1 MTIQEFTVGPRFI
14 FGKGATSALSN
25 LAIQR
30 AYLMCDP
37 FIAQSHMIDWVLDPL
52 RKVGAEVKIFS
63 KIVPDPTITVIS
75 ESLEQ
80 LKTFRPDTVIA
91 LGGGSAIDSTKA
103 VIKVYTESEKI
114 DKPTL
119 IAIPTTSG
127 TGSENTSFA
136 VISDPSRNEKYALV
150 DETMVPELAILDTD
164 YVLSVPKAITAD
176 TGMDVLTH
184 CLEAYVSNKAS
195 DFSDACA
202 EKGMALTWQ
211 FLLEA
216 YHSGDKDLAREK
228 MHNASSLAGLAFNN
242 AGLGICHSLSHA
254 IGAFFHVPHGRINS
268 LLLPYVIAFNAS
280 LDEKKESEVTK
291 RYAQMAN
298 LLHLYGAT
306 SKQCVLTLNYA
317 IKNLSQKMGMPN
329 QLEDLGIDRQAFE
342 AKIPEM
348 AQRALADACT
358 PTNPRPVSLEELEA
372 IYRQL

>member
-63 KIVPDPTITVIS
+63 KIIPDPTITVIS

-80 LKTFRPDTVIA
+80 LKAFRPDTVIA

-136 VISDPSRNEKYALV
+136 VISDPSRNKKYALV

-280 LDEKKESEVTK
+280 LDEKKRK
-291 RYAQMAN
+291 R
-298 LLHLYGAT
+298 
-306 SKQCVLTLNYA
+306 S
-317 IKNLSQKMGMPN
+317 
-329 QLEDLGIDRQAFE
+329 D
-342 AKIPEM
+342 
-348 AQRALADACT
+348 
-358 PTNPRPVSLEELEA
+358 
-372 IYRQL
+372 

>member
-254 IGAFFHVPHGRINS
+254 IGAFSMFPMAE
-268 LLLPYVIAFNAS
+268 LTAYFYLMLLP
-280 LDEKKESEVTK
+280 LMRHLMRKKK
-291 RYAQMAN
+291 
-298 LLHLYGAT
+298 
-306 SKQCVLTLNYA
+306 
-317 IKNLSQKMGMPN
+317 
-329 QLEDLGIDRQAFE
+329 
-342 AKIPEM
+342 AK
-348 AQRALADACT
+348 
-358 PTNPRPVSLEELEA
+358 
-372 IYRQL
+372 

>member
-52 RKVGAEVKIFS
+52 RKVGAEVKTFS

-306 SKQCVLTLNYA
+306 SKQCVLALNYA